1 MTTEHTG
8 KLKEFLKKQPN
19 NFKHGILFF
28 DNIDKKRVDLD
39 VFYEPS
45 EDKVFIAGDE
55 GEIYEFKELD
65 LIDTL

>member
-1 MTTEHTG
+1 MTIEQEI
-8 KLKEFLKKQPN
+8 KLKEYLKTQPN

-28 DNIDKKRVDLD
+28 DTIDKKRIDLD

-65 LIDTL
+65 LIEQL

>member
-1 MTTEHTG
+1 MTLEQTE
-8 KLKEFLKKQPN
+8 KLKGYLKKQPN
-19 NFKHGILFF
+19 NFKHGVLFF

-45 EDKVFIAGDE
+45 DDKIYIAGDE

-65 LIDTL
+65 LIDTI